1 MIPNEILLILVGLNG
16 IFEESVRIPEAGF
29 RIREGLRSNPTYS
42 SRIERNL
49 RRILLASLDSAKV
62 SLRLWFKTM

>member
-16 IFEESVRIPEAGF
+16 IFEESVRIPEAGS